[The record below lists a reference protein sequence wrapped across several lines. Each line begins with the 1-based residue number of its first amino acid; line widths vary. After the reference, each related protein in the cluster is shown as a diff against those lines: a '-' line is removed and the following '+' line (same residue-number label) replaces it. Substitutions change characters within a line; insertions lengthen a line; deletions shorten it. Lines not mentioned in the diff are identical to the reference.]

1 METMNERRA
10 KIAAMTHAE
19 ILRLEDTVQ
28 RQAQAQTT
36 GQLKCPFCGTPMNRT
51 IKPYPTPR
59 VVWECHNYLK
69 NESGAWWATDQ
80 SCGVIVNMDDGK
92 IEFGFG
98 KEYLI

>member
-19 ILRLEDTVQ
+19 ISLLEDTVQ
-28 RQAQAQTT
+28 RQAQTQTT
-36 GQLKCPFCGTPMNRT
+36 GQLECPFCGTLMKRT
-51 IKPYPTPR
+51 IKPYPISR

-69 NESGAWWATDQ
+69 NERGAWWATDQ
-80 SCGVIVNMDDGK
+80 PCGVIVSMDGK

>member
-19 ILRLEDTVQ
+19 IADLRDTVRMQ
-28 RQAQAQTT
+28 VQTQTT
-36 GQLKCPFCGTPMNRT
+36 GQLECPFCGTPMNRT
-51 IKPYPTPR
+51 IKPYPTSR

-69 NESGAWWATDQ
+69 NEWQAWWATDQ
-80 SCGVIVNMDDGK
+80 SCGVIITLDGK

-98 KEYLI
+98 KEYLA